1 MDDRYYRKKAHE
13 RNFTAH
19 NGIRIQIAKK
29 DRKHGGTDTFDCRID
44 NYRTVSPGRKHSDKI
59 RKSRRKQRTE
69 KRKNNAYDKKQSARA
84 PQNAERRALFF

>member
-1 MDDRYYRKKAHE
+1 MNDRHYRKKSHE

-19 NGIRIQIAKK
+19 NGIRIHIAKK
-29 DRKHGGTDTFDCRID
+29 NRKHGGTDTFGCRIED
-44 NYRTVSPGRKHSDKI
+44 YSTVSSGRKHPGKI
-59 RKSRRKQRTE
+59 RKARRKQRTE